1 MKTQKNNQP
10 INKGRSAEST
20 KGTSSIVENNLMT
33 RKFIISPNNNKK
45 NGAKSSNIDKQK
57 MLNHLFDLQKT
68 LDINFEI
75 LKTFCNN
82 NDTMLIEEISKL
94 NEIYKKKSD
103 LISQMKEKKSKIL
116 IESQI
121 FYDVKREFDENT
133 ENYRDSII
141 EAQDNVNNKEEY
153 VKLFQKKFVEV
164 EVYLNRITADMAD
177 TERKEYY
184 QNYKMADF
192 TDLNNLLLNKKNKLT
207 KQIEKFSNDIEKI
220 EKDNQK
226 LIEEEDQEKIQKK
239 ESKNSEDMLNN
250 EVKKK
255 QLDKKINQLENK
267 VKKITF
273 KRDKLQNF
281 FKNHFYKND
290 KSENLNIENN
300 NEKIQKEPVF
310 KKVSVKTKKINSRD
324 VIKERDEEND
334 RSLLPEEMAKRM
346 NSFMDFSIVLNK
358 GEQKNVNNF
367 GNFYQGNISKINPWD
382 ISAIGPKEN

>member
-94 NEIYKKKSD
+94 NEIHKKKSD

-141 EAQDNVNNKEEY
+141 EAQDNVNNKDEY

-164 EVYLNRITADMAD
+164 EVYLNRITADMTD
-177 TERKEYY
+177 KERKAYY
-184 QNYKMADF
+184 QNYKMSDF
-192 TDLNNLLLNKKNKLT
+192 TDLNNLLLNKKNKLS
-207 KQIEKFSNDIEKI
+207 KQVEKFATDIENKYEKLMEEKENDENKYINEINKIKI
-220 EKDNQK
+220 ELNGVIKQKMIAQNNLDNK
-226 LIEEEDQEKIQKK
+226 IKENED
-239 ESKNSEDMLNN
+239 LN
-250 EVKKK
+250 
-255 QLDKKINQLENK
+255 KKIK
-267 VKKITF
+267 
-273 KRDKLQNF
+273 
-281 FKNHFYKND
+281 
-290 KSENLNIENN
+290 
-300 NEKIQKEPVF
+300 
-310 KKVSVKTKKINSRD
+310 
-324 VIKERDEEND
+324 
-334 RSLLPEEMAKRM
+334 
-346 NSFMDFSIVLNK
+346 
-358 GEQKNVNNF
+358 
-367 GNFYQGNISKINPWD
+367 FYQNKYNIM
-382 ISAIGPKEN
+382 E